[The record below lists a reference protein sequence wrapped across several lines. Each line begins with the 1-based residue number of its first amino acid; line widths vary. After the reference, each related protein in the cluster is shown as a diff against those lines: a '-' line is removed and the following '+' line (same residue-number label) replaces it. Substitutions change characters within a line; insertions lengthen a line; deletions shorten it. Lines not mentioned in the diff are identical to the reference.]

1 MNQNPYL
8 VVLLAILF
16 VSLLGWLFSLAK
28 RNVTIVDSLWSLF
41 FLVAAIVFSVIEYP
55 LSNRGMLVFCLVL
68 IWSLRLSIYL
78 TIRNWN
84 KPEDYRYQTIRSNNE
99 PNFEL
104 KSLYKVFI
112 LQGLLAWIISLPLY
126 SGISSDVAINWID
139 LCAVILWFIGF
150 IFEAVGDFQLSKF
163 KSNEH
168 KSPGQKERLVL
179 DTGLWRYTRH
189 PNYFGNFCIWWSFYL
204 FALASGDWWYLFSP
218 VLMSFLLL
226 KISGVAMLEKTI
238 TNRRPDYAEYIKQTN
253 AFFPGF
259 TSKKDQTKG

>member
-1 MNQNPYL
+1 MNENPYL
-8 VVLLAILF
+8 VVLLVILF

-28 RNVTIVDSLWSLF
+28 RNVTIVDSMWSLF
-41 FLVAAIVFSVIEYP
+41 FLVAAIVFSSFEYP

-84 KPEDYRYQTIRSNNE
+84 KPEDYRYQTIRANNE

-126 SGISSDVAINWID
+126 SGISSEIEINWID
-139 LCAVILWFIGF
+139 LCALILWVIGF

-168 KSPGQKERLVL
+168 KSPEKKRKSVL

-204 FALASGDWWYLFSP
+204 FALSSGDWWYLFSP

-238 TNRRPDYAEYIKQTN
+238 TNRRPDYAEYIKKTN

-259 TSKKDQTKG
+259 MSKKD